1 MRLFLVGLLG
11 MLLALSLC
19 AEENVLMFGGD
30 IKVERVDLDALLSD
44 GPVNAQKD
52 VLNSKK
58 KVLQLLRQTFLI
70 RALAEE
76 YKKQGLDDNELFRA
90 KLRRQQ
96 ERMLYIERL
105 QQIDD
110 QPIPDFEQA
119 AREQYIGNPD
129 AYTIPERADARHILI
144 STTDRLVDHH
154 ERDEALEIAKQV
166 KAKLDAGERFEDLVP
181 IFSEDP
187 RSKDNQGTLGII
199 KRTADAKPV
208 VKAAF
213 NLEKPGDISE
223 IVESQF
229 GFHIVK
235 LIKKFPPRKQ
245 NYEQVKPGIIENLT
259 KDFVT
264 KRREAYFDK
273 LLKSND
279 AAIYEDLVEEYIANR
294 MEALDKQQPVKD

>member
-11 MLLALSLC
+11 ILLASSLS

-30 IKVERVDLDALLSD
+30 IKVEPVDLDALLSD
-44 GPVNAQKD
+44 GPIKAQKD

-58 KVLQLLRQTFLI
+58 QILQLLRQTFLI

-76 YKKQGLDDNELFRA
+76 YKKQGLDDNELLQA

-105 QQIDD
+105 KQIDD

-119 AREQYIGNPD
+119 AREQYLGNPD

-144 STTDRLVDHH
+144 STTDRLVDYH

-166 KAKLDAGERFEDLVP
+166 KAKLAAGERFEDLVP
-181 IFSEDP
+181 IYSEDP
-187 RSKDNQGTLGII
+187 KSKDNQGTLGII

-213 NLEKPGDISE
+213 NLKKPGDISE

-235 LIKKFPPRKQ
+235 LIKKFPPLKQ
-245 NYEQVKPGIIENLT
+245 SYEQVKPGIIEKLT
-259 KDFVT
+259 KEFIS

-273 LLKSND
+273 LLESND
-279 AAIYEDLVEEYIANR
+279 AAIYEDLVEEYIAKR
-294 MEALDKQQPVKD
+294 LEDLDKQSAE

>member
-1 MRLFLVGLLG
+1 MRLFLVVILGLL
-11 MLLALSLC
+11 STSVYS
-19 AEENVLMFGGD
+19 AEEGVLMFGGD
-30 IKVERVDLDALLSD
+30 IKVERIDLDALLVD
-44 GPVNAQKD
+44 GPVKAQKD
-52 VLNSKK
+52 VLSSKK
-58 KVLQLLRQTFLI
+58 QMLQLLRQVYLI
-70 RALAEE
+70 RALSEE
-76 YKKQGLDDNELFRA
+76 YKKQGLADNKLLQA

-96 ERMLYIERL
+96 EKMLYIQRL
-105 QQIDD
+105 KQIDD

-119 AREQYIGNPD
+119 AKEQYLGNPD

-144 STTDRLVDHH
+144 STTDRLVEYH

-181 IFSEDP
+181 IYSEDP

-213 NLEKPGDISE
+213 NLKKPGDISE

-235 LIKKFPPRKQ
+235 LVKKFPPLKQ
-245 NYEQVKPGIIENLT
+245 SFEQVRPGIVENLT
-259 KDFVT
+259 KDFIT
-264 KRREAYFDK
+264 KRREAYFDE
-273 LLKSND
+273 LLESND
-279 AAIYEDLVEEYIANR
+279 AAIYEDLVEDYIAKR
-294 MEALDKQQPVKD
+294 LEELDKQSA